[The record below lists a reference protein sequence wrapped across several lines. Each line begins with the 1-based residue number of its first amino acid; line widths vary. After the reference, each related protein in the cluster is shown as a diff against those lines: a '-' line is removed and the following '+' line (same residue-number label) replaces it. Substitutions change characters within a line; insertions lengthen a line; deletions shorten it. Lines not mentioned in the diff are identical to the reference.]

1 MTARSPGWRIG
12 RVGSAPLYL
21 APSWLVVAAILT
33 VVFLPT
39 VRAWA
44 PELSGIAAVGAAL
57 CFPLGLFVSV
67 LAHELAHG
75 AMATALKVQVREYV
89 VTFWG
94 GHTSFSAG
102 TLTPGSS
109 AAISFAGPLANLVLG
124 GLGWI
129 LLQPMSAGLPAVIV
143 ASLTWSNLVVAAFNL
158 LPGSPLDGGQ
168 ILEAAIWKLTS
179 DRYKGEI
186 GAGWVGRGL
195 AIAIVVVGALVPF
208 LQGSRTDVTQAVWL
222 ILIAGVV
229 WNGASNS
236 IKVARAR
243 QRGRHFDLRPLLQP
257 SLVVSSKGTLADIPN
272 QALFARASQIVLVD
286 ETGWPVAVLDQ
297 AALAS
302 VPPQVRATTAVQAVA
317 TPIPRQSVLTEVTGT
332 GSLQQLAAAF
342 NASATVVAISP
353 HGILGTADR
362 GEVLEALRSMR
373 T

>member
-143 ASLTWSNLVVAAFNL
+143 ASLTWSNLVVAAFTCF
-158 LPGSPLDGGQ
+158 P
-168 ILEAAIWKLTS
+168 
-179 DRYKGEI
+179 DRRWM
-186 GAGWVGRGL
+186 AGR
-195 AIAIVVVGALVPF
+195 
-208 LQGSRTDVTQAVWL
+208 
-222 ILIAGVV
+222 
-229 WNGASNS
+229 
-236 IKVARAR
+236 
-243 QRGRHFDLRPLLQP
+243 
-257 SLVVSSKGTLADIPN
+257 SSKQRSGSSPQIGTRVRL
-272 QALFARASQIVLVD
+272 
-286 ETGWPVAVLDQ
+286 
-297 AALAS
+297 
-302 VPPQVRATTAVQAVA
+302 VRAGLVEAW
-317 TPIPRQSVLTEVTGT
+317 PSRS
-332 GSLQQLAAAF
+332 SW
-342 NASATVVAISP
+342 SA
-353 HGILGTADR
+353 H
-362 GEVLEALRSMR
+362 
-373 T
+373 